1 MPQASLRSVVY
12 RSFVTCDDPKGVVEC
27 GTIRKSK
34 ADPQKMEDK
43 VETQRIPKNFNKSCS
58 SSNKRDKE
66 EEMVSISKSTLQEE
80 NDPSSLQLMEVSRGA
95 EKLNQVIDSWSN
107 GVSFDGH
114 SKDIAKDLLK
124 GALDLQDS
132 LMMLGKLQETS
143 QYMTKLKK
151 KQKEKGR
158 SDEFGIER
166 SSSNRFGQNY
176 KEGFRN
182 PTPSANGSSRDCYEE
197 LRDVIRDSFA
207 RQNLWPNGSHEEKAY
222 LDRRKV
228 DSSPDLPSSNSS
240 RSTMA
245 YSHDFASSDCSFSSK
260 GCPEEKPKGSN
271 LIAKLMGLEEISLKK
286 TCHSA
291 SQEKSEGEK
300 IMNQRKPV
308 FDIDMRHMPK
318 SRKPQF
324 LIQKADRN
332 KMTLDEIIEMMQF
345 KGLLNS
351 NKPQTNH
358 YNSNSCVEKTFSTD
372 SSPIVIM
379 KPWRP
384 GQEVEKV
391 PKKWK
396 TKQQRPSMD
405 CQGGALNS
413 IEVRRKQRAE
423 ETPVKKFSPE
433 KGTVFKKAVLAKP
446 EDKEIKIK
454 ENVSSN
460 KMKSSFPARAKQQRK
475 EMIEKKVDKIQKM
488 APTRKKPAEMENLK
502 STSVSKNIEQRKQSP
517 MKQRNSENKSNTISK
532 RISQPKNTSPNSVS
546 PKPSDQKKGVKN
558 EKLVNKSLPTNVEK
572 IELKND
578 EMPTKLTCENESDR
592 SAIGTTPA
600 VPLFQTEEET
610 NSSEILVIGE
620 LHYIFK
626 CSNTFEVKYILSLI

>member
-27 GTIRKSK
+27 ETIRKSK
-34 ADPQKMEDK
+34 AEPQQKMEGK

-66 EEMVSISKSTLQEE
+66 EMVSSKSTTLQEE

-95 EKLNQVIDSWSN
+95 QKLNQVIDSWSN
-107 GVSFDGH
+107 GVSFDGQ

-132 LMMLGKLQETS
+132 LMMLGKLQEAS

-166 SSSNRFGQNY
+166 SSSDRFSQNY
-176 KEGFRN
+176 QSSFRN

-207 RQNLWPNGSHEEKAY
+207 RQNLLPNGSHEEKAY
-222 LDRRKV
+222 FDRRKV
-228 DSSPDLPSSNSS
+228 DSSPDLPSTSSS

-260 GCPEEKPKGSN
+260 GGPEEKPKGSN

-286 TCHSA
+286 TCHSV
-291 SQEKSEGEK
+291 SQEKLEREK

-324 LIQKADRN
+324 LVQKTDRD

-372 SSPIVIM
+372 SAPIVIM
-379 KPWRP
+379 KPSRP
-384 GQEVEKV
+384 DQEVEEE

-413 IEVRRKQRAE
+413 IEVRRKLRVE
-423 ETPVKKFSPE
+423 ETPVKKFSPG
-433 KGTVFKKAVLAKP
+433 KRTVFKKAVLAKP

-460 KMKSSFPARAKQQRK
+460 KTKSSVPACAKQQKK
-475 EMIEKKVDKIQKM
+475 ETIKKKVDKIQKM
-488 APTRKKPAEMENLK
+488 APTRRKPVEMENLK
-502 STSVSKNIEQRKQSP
+502 STSVSKTVEQSKQIPTKQRK
-517 MKQRNSENKSNTISK
+517 SENKSNITSE
-532 RISQPKNTSPNSVS
+532 RISQPKSTSPNNVS
-546 PKPSDQKKGVKN
+546 HKPSDQKKGMKN
-558 EKLVNKSLPTNVEK
+558 EKLVNKSLPTNVSHPYC
-572 IELKND
+572 L
-578 EMPTKLTCENESDR
+578 
-592 SAIGTTPA
+592 
-600 VPLFQTEEET
+600 
-610 NSSEILVIGE
+610 
-620 LHYIFK
+620 Y
-626 CSNTFEVKYILSLI
+626 SLCY